1 MARGG
6 IRDITPGDVVL
17 FRTGWNTVV
26 RSQPDRYL
34 AKEPGIYLR
43 EARWL
48 AEQRPA
54 IIGSDTWA
62 LEVLGNPVVTAAFP
76 VHQEL
81 LVKHGIHIGEG
92 NITDELADRV
102 YEFVYLVTPQ
112 YAKGATASN
121 MPLAAL
127 GQPKRR

>member
-1 MARGG
+1 M
-6 IRDITPGDVVL
+6 
-17 FRTGWNTVV
+17 
-26 RSQPDRYL
+26 
-34 AKEPGIYLR
+34 
-43 EARWL
+43 
-48 AEQRPA
+48 
-54 IIGSDTWA
+54 
-62 LEVLGNPVVTAAFP
+62 LGNPVVTAAFP